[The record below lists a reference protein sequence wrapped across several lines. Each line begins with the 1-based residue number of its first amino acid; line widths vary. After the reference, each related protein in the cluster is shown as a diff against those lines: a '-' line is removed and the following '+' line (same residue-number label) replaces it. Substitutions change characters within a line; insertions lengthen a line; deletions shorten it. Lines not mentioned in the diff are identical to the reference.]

1 MFFDASAIV
10 AILSGE
16 PEQADLAARI
26 DAARP
31 PLYVSPTATFEAV
44 LSLAAK
50 VARQTGAPLDAALVT
65 RAQEIVAEFLAD
77 LGVKDIMITAE
88 IGRKAI
94 EAAKRYSKAVGHPA
108 ALNFGDCFAYAC
120 ARAYRVPLLFKG
132 QDFSRTDIETA

>member
-1 MFFDASAIV
+1 M
-10 AILSGE
+10 SGE
-16 PEQADLAARI
+16 PEQADIAARI
-26 DAARP
+26 DAVKP

-44 LSLAAK
+44 ISLAAK
-50 VARQTGAPLDAALVT
+50 VARQTGATLDASLVT
-65 RAQEIVAEFLAD
+65 RAQEIVTEFLTD

-120 ARAYRVPLLFKG
+120 ARAYRVPLFFKG